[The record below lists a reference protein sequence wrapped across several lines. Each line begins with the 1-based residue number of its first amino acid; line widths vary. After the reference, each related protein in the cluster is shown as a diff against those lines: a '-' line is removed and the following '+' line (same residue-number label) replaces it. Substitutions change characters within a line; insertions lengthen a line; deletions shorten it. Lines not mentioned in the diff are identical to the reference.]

1 MPRPQTTRKYE
12 ILKNAV
18 EFIFSIGYSNTSP
31 QIIAKKMNMSTGNI
45 THYFPTKEHLLC
57 TLVEMLCDFQWR
69 MFESTSEKGFGSI
82 GSICM
87 EMMTVATG
95 CEQSEIARDFFSAVF
110 ESEMCRNYLR
120 KNHVERAKTIFAKEC
135 EGWTDQDFEQAELM
149 VMGLQYATITAND
162 ADIPMKVKISGALN
176 TVLDIYQVDEATR
189 KTEIEKVMNID
200 YKGTTK
206 QVIEAFIGFVSRTSN
221 EALEEMKKTVL
232 EREKAKTKRLSKNS
246 KSKQNI
252 E

>member
-1 MPRPQTTRKYE
+1 MARPQTTRKYE

-57 TLVEMLCDFQWR
+57 TIVEMLCDFQWK
-69 MFESTSEKGFGSI
+69 MFESSSEKGFGSI

-120 KNHVERAKTIFAKEC
+120 KNHVERSKKIFAKEC

-149 VMGLQYATITAND
+149 AMGLQYSTVVASD
-162 ADIPMKVKISGALN
+162 ADISLKVKISSTLDR
-176 TVLDIYQVDEATR
+176 VLDIYQVDEKAR
-189 KTEIEKVMNID
+189 KAEIEKVMNID
-200 YKGTTK
+200 YKDISK
-206 QVIEAFIGFVSRTSN
+206 QVVEAFIGFVNRTSSI
-221 EALEEMKKTVL
+221 ALHEMEKTVR
-232 EREKAKTKRLSKNS
+232 EREREKTKRLSKSS
-246 KSKQNI
+246 KAKQI
-252 E
+252 I

>member
-1 MPRPQTTRKYE
+1 MPKPQTTRKYE

-95 CEQSEIARDFFSAVF
+95 CEQSEISRDFFSAVF

-120 KNHVERAKTIFAKEC
+120 KNHVERAKIIFAKEC

-149 VMGLQYATITAND
+149 VMGLQYATVAAND
-162 ADIPMKVKISGALN
+162 ADVPLKAKISGALDR
-176 TVLDIYQVDEATR
+176 VLDIYQVDEATR
-189 KTEIEKVMNID
+189 KAEIEKVMNID
-200 YKGTTK
+200 YKGITK
-206 QVIEAFIGFVSRTSN
+206 QVVEAFIAFVNRTSN
-221 EALEEMKKTVL
+221 EALEEMKKTIR
-232 EREKAKTKRLSKNS
+232 EREKAKIKRSPKNS
-246 KSKQNI
+246 KLKQNI
-252 E
+252 K